1 MEKQM
6 KFIDANIVIKAF
18 TEDDDQESCRKL
30 LSSEFVTNTLVL
42 VEAFNAISRIKN
54 DRVAASNSI
63 KSLFK
68 ANCIIVDLN
77 RNLLFESLKRIDKYN
92 LDFPDLIHY
101 TSALTNN
108 CSEIVSFDK
117 DFDNTDLRRIEP

>member
-6 KFIDANIVIKAF
+6 KFIDANIIIKAF
-18 TEDDDQESCRKL
+18 TDDGDQESCRKL

-54 DRVAASNSI
+54 DKLSA
-63 KSLFK
+63 
-68 ANCIIVDLN
+68 ANCIIMDLN
-77 RNLLFESLKRIDKYN
+77 RDLLFESLKRINKYG

-101 TSALTNN
+101 TSAVLNN
-108 CSEIVSFDK
+108 CSEIFSFDR
-117 DFDNTDLRRIEP
+117 DFDNMDLKRIEP